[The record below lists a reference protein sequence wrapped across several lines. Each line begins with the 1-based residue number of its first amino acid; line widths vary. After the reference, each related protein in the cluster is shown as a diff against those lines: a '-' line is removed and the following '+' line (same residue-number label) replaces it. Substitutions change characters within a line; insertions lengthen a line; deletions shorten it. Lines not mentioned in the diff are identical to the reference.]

1 MYLIISLGVVS
12 RGRGVG
18 GLSGG
23 IRLGLRVDGN
33 SLVGDISDVSVVV
46 VSGVLDVL
54 GPAIGKS
61 NRVFSGNSSVGISG
75 LSSVE
80 GSLGVIISNSV
91 GERVGLRSLLLL
103 MVSSRG
109 VIRSRGRGVV
119 GSRGRG
125 MVGSG
130 GRCVSRSSMDNGS
143 CVVGSGVV
151 DRGCVVGSSVV
162 NRGCVVGSIGG
173 SSVDGSSSESW
184 GSVVSSGSYN
194 GNSSIVKNSSVSGG
208 DLRES
213 LAVVSLAD
221 SGNVG
226 TKSLADLNSPDLS
239 VSLGNRLVASLTG
252 LSVAGIDS
260 SIQLGS
266 CGGSTKEGGKTHKSL
281 KSIKCK

>member
-1 MYLIISLGVVS
+1 MYLIISLGVVSRGRGIS

-143 CVVGSGVV
+143 SLVGSN
-151 DRGCVVGSSVV
+151 VV
-162 NRGCVVGSIGG
+162 NRGSVVGSIGG

-184 GSVVSSGSYN
+184 GSVVSSDSYN

-252 LSVAGIDS
+252 LSVAGVDS
-260 SIQLGS
+260 SIQLRS
-266 CGGSTKEGGKTHKSL
+266 CGGSAEEGGKTQKSL